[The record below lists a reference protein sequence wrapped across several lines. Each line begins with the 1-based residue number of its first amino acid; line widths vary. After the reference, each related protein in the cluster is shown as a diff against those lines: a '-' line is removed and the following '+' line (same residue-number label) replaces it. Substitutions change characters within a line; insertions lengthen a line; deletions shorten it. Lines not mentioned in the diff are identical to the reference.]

1 MKVTHQVKEN
11 KSNLEEV
18 LTNEDFEK
26 LYHLSRKNPGKKTR
40 KIIIALAKGG
50 VGKTTTAA
58 NLAHGLTLE
67 GRKVLLVDTDR
78 QGQVKNILGV
88 NPLFGTYEFTNPDE
102 AKRKPL
108 KDVIDIDPKRPLL
121 HFLGSSETIDYWET
135 KAKDLSQSAENELN
149 PFFKY
154 EIFINSFAKI
164 EDNYDYII
172 FDTSPHLGL
181 IANNAL
187 FYADEILAP
196 YFLSPMT
203 EESLETFL
211 KRHLQI
217 VQQRNR
223 MKMPPLKFKYI
234 LPTFKDNTLEAR
246 EQFRELE
253 ALCQILGEKED
264 QIEELKQI
272 RVVPPIPTN
281 VKIKQLAGKGKTIF
295 EHAPVSAGGQA
306 YGILVEEV
314 LKDE

>member
-1 MKVTHQVKEN
+1 MNGTQQVKEQN
-11 KSNLEEV
+11 DNLTKV
-18 LTNEDFEK
+18 LGNADFDEMFN
-26 LYHLSRKNPGKKTR
+26 LPRKNPAKRTR
-40 KIIIALAKGG
+40 KIVIALAKGG

-67 GRKVLLVDTDR
+67 GYKVLLVDTDR
-78 QGQVKNILGV
+78 QGQVKKLLGV
-88 NPLFGTYEFTNPDE
+88 NPILGTYEFTNPDE
-102 AKRKPL
+102 SKRRPL
-108 KDVIDIDPKRPLL
+108 EEVIDINETRPLL

-135 KAKDLSQSAENELN
+135 KAKDLSQNPDNELN

-154 EIFINSFAKI
+154 EIFIRAFQQI
-164 EDNYDYII
+164 EKSYDFII

-203 EESLETFL
+203 EDSLEQFL

-217 VQQRNR
+217 VQQRN
-223 MKMPPLKFKYI
+223 KMNMEPLSFSYI
-234 LPTFKDNTLEAR
+234 LPTFRDNTVEAK
-246 EQFRELE
+246 EQFQELE
-253 ALCQILGEKED
+253 TLCQLLRDREG
-264 QIEELKQI
+264 QIKELKNI
-272 RVVPPIPTN
+272 RVIPPIPTN
-281 VKIKQLAGKGKTIF
+281 VKIKQLARVGKTIF
-295 EHAPVSAGGQA
+295 EHAPLSAGGQA